1 MKHPLARCLACFTL
15 GVLAGAMAMA
25 LMLGHDVERLTYR
38 VLTQQE
44 ELDEA
49 TQELEK
55 LKASLE
61 EARQKRY
68 VQGFDI
74 KITLEGNLTAIEEQG
89 IRLELK
95 KEIEKRLKPLMEHE
109 LSTLNHWLIPG
120 MINDRIAVVGG
131 RQFELHIETVVVDEI
146 LAVAVRASF
155 KESSA
160 KPVTLYV
167 Y

>member
-1 MKHPLARCLACFTL
+1 MKRPLGRCLACFTL
-15 GVLAGAMAMA
+15 GVLAGAVAMA
-25 LMLGHDVERLTYR
+25 LLLGHDVERLTYR
-38 VLTQQE
+38 LLTQQE

-49 TQELEK
+49 TRELEK
-55 LKASLE
+55 LKVSLE

-74 KITLEGNLTAIEEQG
+74 KITLEGRLTAIEEEG
-89 IRLELK
+89 IQIELK
-95 KEIEKRLKPLMEHE
+95 KEIERRLNPLMDRE
-109 LSTLNHWLIPG
+109 LSTVNFWLIPG

-146 LAVAVRASF
+146 LGVAVRAVL